1 VPELT
6 QGKAAKKGGRPTL
19 CTPTNIRLVSE
30 GIRKGLSLNA
40 ACEVVGIG
48 ASTANAWMN
57 GKMMKHRRFQEAVKR
72 AQADRE
78 QQLVDRLT
86 ELQAHPL
93 DPGVALRAV
102 TFELE
107 RRHGWTKTQAVEVT
121 GAGGGPVR
129 VDVDPAD
136 AIRALAPLTGAG
148 G

>member
-1 VPELT
+1 MPELT

-19 CTPTNIRLVSE
+19 CTPTNIRLVAE
-30 GIRKGLSLNA
+30 GIRKGLSLTA

-72 AQADRE
+72 ATAERE
-78 QQLVDRLT
+78 TSLVQRLT
-86 ELQAHPL
+86 ALQGDEDAA
-93 DPGVALRAV
+93 VALRAV

-107 RRHGWTKTQAVEVT
+107 RRHGWTKTQAVEVS
-121 GAGGGPVR
+121 GPSGGPVR

>member
-19 CTPTNIRLVSE
+19 CTPTNIRLVAE
-30 GIRKGLSLNA
+30 GIRKGLSLTA

-72 AQADRE
+72 ATAERE
-78 QQLVDRLT
+78 TSLVQRLT
-86 ELQAHPL
+86 ALQGDEDAA
-93 DPGVALRAV
+93 VALRAV

-107 RRHGWTKTQAVEVT
+107 RRHGWTKTQAVEVS
-121 GAGGGPVR
+121 GPSGGPVR
-129 VDVDPAD
+129 VDVDPAE
-136 AIRALAPLTGAG
+136 AIRALAPLTGGAG
-148 G
+148 

>member
-1 VPELT
+1 MPELT
-6 QGKAAKKGGRPTL
+6 QGKPAKKGGRPTL
-19 CTPTNIRLVSE
+19 CTPTNIELVAE
-30 GIRKGLSLNA
+30 GIRRGLSLSA

-57 GKMMKHRRFQEAVKR
+57 GKMMKHRRFQAAVKR
-72 AQADRE
+72 ATAVRE
-78 QQLVDRLT
+78 DALVSRLT
-86 ELQAHPL
+86 GLQEQAL
-93 DPGVALRAV
+93 DPAVALRAV

-107 RRHGWTKTQAVEVT
+107 RRHGWTKTQAVELS
-121 GAGGGPVR
+121 GPAGGPVR

>member
-19 CTPTNIRLVSE
+19 CTPTNIRLVAE
-30 GIRKGLSLNA
+30 GIRKGLSLTA

-72 AQADRE
+72 ATAERE
-78 QQLVDRLT
+78 TSLVQRLT
-86 ELQAHPL
+86 ALQGDEDAA
-93 DPGVALRAV
+93 VALRAV

-107 RRHGWTKTQAVEVT
+107 RRHGWTKTQAVEVS
-121 GAGGGPVR
+121 GPAGGPVR
-129 VDVDPAD
+129 VDVDPAE
-136 AIRALAPLTGAG
+136 AIRALAPLTGGAG
-148 G
+148 

>member
-1 VPELT
+1 V
-6 QGKAAKKGGRPTL
+6 A
-19 CTPTNIRLVSE
+19 E
-30 GIRKGLSLNA
+30 GIRKGLSLTA

-72 AQADRE
+72 ATAERE
-78 QQLVDRLT
+78 TSLVQRLT
-86 ELQAHPL
+86 ALQGDEDAA
-93 DPGVALRAV
+93 VALRAV

-107 RRHGWTKTQAVEVT
+107 RRHGWTKTQAVEVS
-121 GAGGGPVR
+121 GPAGGPVR

>member
-19 CTPTNIRLVSE
+19 CTPTNIRLVAE
-30 GIRKGLSLNA
+30 GIRKGLSLTA

-72 AQADRE
+72 ATAERE
-78 QQLVDRLT
+78 TSLVQRLT
-86 ELQAHPL
+86 ALQGDEDAA
-93 DPGVALRAV
+93 VALRAV

-107 RRHGWTKTQAVEVT
+107 RRHGWTKTQAVEVS
-121 GAGGGPVR
+121 GPSGGPVR

-136 AIRALAPLTGAG
+136 AIRALAPLTTAG

>member
-19 CTPTNIRLVSE
+19 CTPTNIRLVAE
-30 GIRKGLSLNA
+30 GIRKGLSLTA

-72 AQADRE
+72 ATAERE
-78 QQLVDRLT
+78 TSLVQRLT
-86 ELQAHPL
+86 ALQGDEDAA
-93 DPGVALRAV
+93 VALRAV

-107 RRHGWTKTQAVEVT
+107 RRHGWTKTQAVEVS
-121 GAGGGPVR
+121 GPSGGPVR

-136 AIRALAPLTGAG
+136 AIRALAPLTGGAG
-148 G
+148 

>member
-19 CTPTNIRLVSE
+19 CTPTNIRLVAE
-30 GIRKGLSLNA
+30 GIRKGLSLTA

-72 AQADRE
+72 ATAERE
-78 QQLVDRLT
+78 TSLVQRLT
-86 ELQAHPL
+86 ALQGDEDAA
-93 DPGVALRAV
+93 VALRAV

-107 RRHGWTKTQAVEVT
+107 RRHGWTKTQAVEVS
-121 GAGGGPVR
+121 GPSGGPVR

-136 AIRALAPLTGAG
+136 AIRALAPLTAAG

>member
-1 VPELT
+1 MPELT

-19 CTPTNIRLVSE
+19 CTPTNIRLVAE
-30 GIRKGLSLNA
+30 GIRKGLSLTA

-72 AQADRE
+72 ATAERE
-78 QQLVDRLT
+78 TSLVQRLT
-86 ELQAHPL
+86 ALQGDEDAA
-93 DPGVALRAV
+93 VALRAV

-107 RRHGWTKTQAVEVT
+107 RRHGWTKTQAVEVS
-121 GAGGGPVR
+121 GPSGGPVR

-136 AIRALAPLTGAG
+136 AIRALAPLTAAG

>member
-1 VPELT
+1 MPELT
-6 QGKAAKKGGRPTL
+6 EGKAAKRGGRPTK
-19 CTPTNIRLVSE
+19 CTPTNIRLVAE
-30 GIRKGLSLNA
+30 GIRAGLSLNA

-72 AQADRE
+72 ATAERHETLVKRLSDLQADP
-78 QQLVDRLT
+78 DG
-86 ELQAHPL
+86 H
-93 DPGVALRAV
+93 VAIKAV

-107 RRHGWTKTQAVEVT
+107 RRHGWTKTQAVELS
-121 GAGGGPVR
+121 GPAGGPVR
-129 VDVDPAD
+129 VDVDPAE

>member
-19 CTPTNIRLVSE
+19 CTPTNIRLVAE
-30 GIRKGLSLNA
+30 GIRKGLSLTA

-72 AQADRE
+72 ATAERE
-78 QQLVDRLT
+78 TSLVQRLT
-86 ELQAHPL
+86 ALQGDEDAA
-93 DPGVALRAV
+93 VALRAV

-107 RRHGWTKTQAVEVT
+107 RRHGWTKTQAVEVS
-121 GAGGGPVR
+121 GPSGGPVR
-129 VDVDPAD
+129 VDVDPAE

>member
-1 VPELT
+1 MPELT

-19 CTPTNIRLVSE
+19 CTPTNIRLVAE
-30 GIRKGLSLNA
+30 GIRKGLSLTA

-72 AQADRE
+72 ATAERE
-78 QQLVDRLT
+78 TSLVQRLT
-86 ELQAHPL
+86 ALQGDEDAA
-93 DPGVALRAV
+93 VALRAV

-107 RRHGWTKTQAVEVT
+107 RRHGWTKTQAVEVS
-121 GAGGGPVR
+121 GPSGGPVR

-136 AIRALAPLTGAG
+136 AIRALAPLTGGAG
-148 G
+148 

>member
-1 VPELT
+1 MPELT

-19 CTPTNIRLVSE
+19 CTPTNIRLVAE
-30 GIRKGLSLNA
+30 GIRKGLSLTA

-72 AQADRE
+72 ATAERE
-78 QQLVDRLT
+78 TSLVQRLT
-86 ELQAHPL
+86 ALQGDEDAA
-93 DPGVALRAV
+93 VALRAV

-107 RRHGWTKTQAVEVT
+107 RRHGWTKTQAVEVS
-121 GAGGGPVR
+121 GPAGGPVR

-136 AIRALAPLTGAG
+136 AIRALAPLTGGAG
-148 G
+148 

>member
-19 CTPTNIRLVSE
+19 CTPTNIRLVAE
-30 GIRKGLSLNA
+30 GIRKGLSLTA

-72 AQADRE
+72 ATAERE
-78 QQLVDRLT
+78 TSLVQRLT
-86 ELQAHPL
+86 ALQGDEDAA
-93 DPGVALRAV
+93 VALRAV

-107 RRHGWTKTQAVEVT
+107 RRHGWTKTQAVEVS
-121 GAGGGPVR
+121 GPAGGPVR

-136 AIRALAPLTGAG
+136 AIRALAPLTGGAG
-148 G
+148 

>member
-19 CTPTNIRLVSE
+19 CTPTNIRLVAE
-30 GIRKGLSLNA
+30 GIRKGLSLTA

-72 AQADRE
+72 ATAERE
-78 QQLVDRLT
+78 TSLVQRLT
-86 ELQAHPL
+86 ALQGDEDAA
-93 DPGVALRAV
+93 VALRAV

-107 RRHGWTKTQAVEVT
+107 RRHGWTKTQAVEVS
-121 GAGGGPVR
+121 GPSGGPVR

>member
-1 VPELT
+1 MPELT

-72 AQADRE
+72 ATAERE
-78 QQLVDRLT
+78 TSLVQRLT
-86 ELQAHPL
+86 ALQGDEDAA
-93 DPGVALRAV
+93 VALRAV

-107 RRHGWTKTQAVEVT
+107 RRHGWTKTQAVEVS
-121 GAGGGPVR
+121 GPAGGPVR

>member
-72 AQADRE
+72 ATAERE
-78 QQLVDRLT
+78 TSLVQRLT
-86 ELQAHPL
+86 ALQGDEDAA
-93 DPGVALRAV
+93 VALRAV

-107 RRHGWTKTQAVEVT
+107 RRHGWTKTQAVEVS
-121 GAGGGPVR
+121 GPAGGPVR

-136 AIRALAPLTGAG
+136 AIRALAPLTGGAG
-148 G
+148 

>member
-1 VPELT
+1 MPELT

-19 CTPTNIRLVSE
+19 CTPTNIRLVAE
-30 GIRKGLSLNA
+30 GIRKGLSLTA

-72 AQADRE
+72 ATAERE
-78 QQLVDRLT
+78 TSLVQRLT
-86 ELQAHPL
+86 ALQGDEDAA
-93 DPGVALRAV
+93 VALRAV

-107 RRHGWTKTQAVEVT
+107 RRHGWTKTQAVEVS
-121 GAGGGPVR
+121 GPSGGPVR
-129 VDVDPAD
+129 VDVDPAE